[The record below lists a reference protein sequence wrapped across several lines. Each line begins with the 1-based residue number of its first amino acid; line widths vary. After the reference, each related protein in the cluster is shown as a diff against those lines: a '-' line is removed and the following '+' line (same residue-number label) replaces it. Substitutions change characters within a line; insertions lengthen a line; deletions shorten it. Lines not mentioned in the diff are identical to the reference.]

1 MYKLIDNYFL
11 CIKQCIMKYNQKFG
25 YILYLCNRIKNDFN
39 NFMEELI
46 MEKDKEKKKID
57 KFLSLDYKRFK
68 KKNKDLSKK
77 EIKIANMLPEIFIP
91 MIFPVICSLFS
102 KIFNF

>member
-1 MYKLIDNYFL
+1 MV
-11 CIKQCIMKYNQKFG
+11 
-25 YILYLCNRIKNDFN
+25 
-39 NFMEELI
+39 ELI

-77 EIKIANMLPEIFIP
+77 EIKIAWSDEVTDRLLDVIELVSKRSKDDDDVKKKKQSIFK
-91 MIFPVICSLFS
+91 
-102 KIFNF
+102 KII